1 MWPGRGYRAT
11 LESMIQS
18 ISLQNFKSFG
28 ELQTIPLEP
37 ITVLVGPNNSGKS
50 NFMSVGRF
58 VANSDVADVREAI
71 RQEGGW
77 EFLSHR
83 PPFKQEPCTI
93 GWSTPDGSYSAKPS
107 PFGIFSE
114 ERFEY
119 ARARESFFRRGPEL
133 NVTTQPLSIQS
144 FQVDH
149 SLILARGLKYG
160 PKHLRDAAYN
170 VWKSLV
176 TAETI
181 KLSLSSLRSDSE
193 VLPAP
198 QLGSD
203 GRGLAA
209 VLGLWRGAMPEKAV
223 ALEQFLA
230 RCLPEI
236 QNVFVRPAPT
246 PGHQRLW
253 FNQKDGQQ
261 FDSEHV
267 SDGVLAFTA
276 LAMHAISAKKGQLF
290 FIEEPEQSI
299 HPKRLRELVDLLK
312 DIVRERECQFV
323 IATHSTVLLNT
334 FRDEP
339 EAILLFRRSETG
351 TRVRRLSDV
360 PELLELLQQTPP
372 GDLLE
377 TGAFST
383 AF

>member
-1 MWPGRGYRAT
+1 
-11 LESMIQS
+11 MIRM

-58 VANSDVADVREAI
+58 IANSAVANVKEAI

-77 EFLSHR
+77 NFLYHR
-83 PPFKQEPCTI
+83 PSFQGAPYTI
-93 GWSTPDGSYSAKPS
+93 GWSTSDGSYSME
-107 PFGIFSE
+107 FFSQGLLHE
-114 ERFEY
+114 ENFE
-119 ARARESFFRRGPEL
+119 RADTKEGFSRRWQE
-133 NVTTQPLSIQS
+133 VTFSSGEKFPIGDSQ
-144 FQVDH
+144 
-149 SLILARGLKYG
+149 
-160 PKHLRDAAYN
+160 
-170 VWKSLV
+170 SLV
-176 TAETI
+176 MQMPAIASGPLGILKAFVAVWGSLESSRTI
-181 KLSLSSLRSDSE
+181 KLSLSSLRADSE
-193 VLPAP
+193 VVPTP
-198 QLGSD
+198 ELGPD

-209 VLGLWRGAMPEKAV
+209 VLGLWRGAMPEKIE
-223 ALEQFLA
+223 ALENFLT

-236 QNVFVRPAPT
+236 QNVFVRPAPA

-261 FDSEHV
+261 FDAEHI

-276 LAMHAISAKKGQLF
+276 LAMHAISAAEGQLF

-312 DIVRERECQFV
+312 DIIQERKCQFV
-323 IATHSTVLLNT
+323 IATHSTVLLNA

-351 TRVRRLSDV
+351 TRVRRLADV
-360 PELLELLQQTPP
+360 PELLDVLQQTPP

>member
-1 MWPGRGYRAT
+1 
-11 LESMIQS
+11 MIQS

-58 VANSDVADVREAI
+58 VSNSDVAGVKEAL

-77 EFLSHR
+77 DFLCHR
-83 PPFKQEPCTI
+83 PPFNQELCSI
-93 GWSTPDGSYSAKPS
+93 GWSTPDGSYSAQLS
-107 PFGIFSE
+107 PAGFFSE
-114 ERFEY
+114 ERFTHASSNEGFSRTGGSLTVSNY
-119 ARARESFFRRGPEL
+119 TGNHRFQVKPQSITARELLFGSEQLRQAIS
-133 NVTTQPLSIQS
+133 NAWN
-144 FQVDH
+144 
-149 SLILARGLKYG
+149 SLA
-160 PKHLRDAAYN
+160 
-170 VWKSLV
+170 
-176 TAETI
+176 TAGTI
-181 KLSLSSLRSDSE
+181 KLALSSLRADSE
-193 VLPAP
+193 VLPQP
-198 QLGSD
+198 VLGPD

-209 VLGLWRGAMPEKAV
+209 VLGLWRGAMPEKAEK
-223 ALEQFLA
+223 LERFLA

-236 QNVFVRPAPT
+236 RNVFVRPAPT

-261 FDSEHV
+261 FDSDHV

-276 LAMHAISAKKGQLF
+276 LAMHAISAEEGQLF

-312 DIVRERECQFV
+312 DIVRERKCQFV
-323 IATHSTVLLNT
+323 IATHSTVLLNA

-351 TRVRRLSDV
+351 TRVKRLSDV

>member
-1 MWPGRGYRAT
+1 
-11 LESMIQS
+11 MIQS

-28 ELQTIPLEP
+28 ELQTVPLEP

-58 VANSDVADVREAI
+58 IANSDVANAKEAV
-71 RQEGGW
+71 RQEGGLD
-77 EFLSHR
+77 FLLHR
-83 PPFKQEPCTI
+83 PLFQEAPCKI
-93 GWSTPDGSYSAKPS
+93 GWSTSEGSYVTKLSALGLPMEEAFEHIDPTRS
-107 PFGIFSE
+107 FSRNRNRLVFGD
-114 ERFEY
+114 
-119 ARARESFFRRGPEL
+119 
-133 NVTTQPLSIQS
+133 QS
-144 FQVDH
+144 VGDVRDSHEFLIH
-149 SLILARGLKYG
+149 SLGRFSPYMIAFRLVWDRLASAG
-160 PKHLRDAAYN
+160 
-170 VWKSLV
+170 
-176 TAETI
+176 TI
-181 KLSLSSLRSDSE
+181 KLSLSSLRADSE
-193 VLPAP
+193 VIPHP
-198 QLGSD
+198 VLGSD

-209 VLGLWRGAMPEKAV
+209 VLGLWRGAMPEKAE
-223 ALEQFLA
+223 ALEHFLA

-236 QNVFVRPAPT
+236 RNVFVRPAPT

-276 LAMHAISAKKGQLF
+276 LAMHAISAEEGQLF

-312 DIVRERECQFV
+312 DIVRERKCQFV
-323 IATHSTVLLNT
+323 IATHSTVLLNA

-351 TRVRRLSDV
+351 TRVKRLSDV

>member
-1 MWPGRGYRAT
+1 
-11 LESMIQS
+11 MIQS
-18 ISLQNFKSFG
+18 ILLQNFKSFG
-28 ELQTIPLEP
+28 ERQSIPLEP

-58 VANSDVADVREAI
+58 ISNSHVVDVREAI

-77 EFLSHR
+77 EFLYHR
-83 PPFKQEPCTI
+83 PPYKQEPCSI
-93 GWSTPDGSYSAKPS
+93 GWSTPDGSYSAQLVPA
-107 PFGIFSE
+107 GLFS
-114 ERFEY
+114 FETFD
-119 ARARESFFRRGPEL
+119 REGANEGFFRRGSML
-133 NVTTQPLSIQS
+133 NVNNVFGTQHHQVEQTSIVAQELLFGS
-144 FQVDH
+144 EQ
-149 SLILARGLKYG
+149 
-160 PKHLRDAAYN
+160 LRNAASN
-170 VWKSLV
+170 VWNSLA
-176 TAETI
+176 TAEAI
-181 KLSLSSLRSDSE
+181 KLSLSALRADSE
-193 VLPAP
+193 VLPQP
-198 QLGSD
+198 VLGPD

-209 VLGLWRGAMPEKAV
+209 VLGLWRGAMPEKAE
-223 ALEQFLA
+223 ALEHFLA

-236 QNVFVRPAPT
+236 RNVFVRPAPT

-253 FNQKDGQQ
+253 FNQNDGQQ

-276 LAMHAISAKKGQLF
+276 LAMHAISAREGQLF

-312 DIVRERECQFV
+312 DIVRERKCQFV
-323 IATHSTVLLNT
+323 IATHSTVLLNA

-351 TRVRRLSDV
+351 TRVKRLSDV

>member
-1 MWPGRGYRAT
+1 MWPGRWHRAT
-11 LESMIQS
+11 LGSMIQS

-58 VANSDVADVREAI
+58 ISNSHVADVREAI

-77 EFLSHR
+77 EFLYHR
-83 PPFKQEPCTI
+83 PPFKQEPCSI
-93 GWSTPDGSYSAKPS
+93 GWSTPDGSYSAQIASPGYFSLEKFDRAVS
-107 PFGIFSE
+107 SEGFSRKGRTLAVNNPFGIQHSQVEQTAIVAQTLSFGSE
-114 ERFEY
+114 
-119 ARARESFFRRGPEL
+119 
-133 NVTTQPLSIQS
+133 Q
-144 FQVDH
+144 
-149 SLILARGLKYG
+149 
-160 PKHLRDAAYN
+160 LRTAVSN
-170 VWKSLV
+170 VWSSLAP
-176 TAETI
+176 AETI

-193 VLPAP
+193 VIPEP

-209 VLGLWRGAMPEKAV
+209 VLGLWRGAMPEKAE

-276 LAMHAISAKKGQLF
+276 LAMHAISAEEGQLF

-312 DIVRERECQFV
+312 DIVRERKCQFV

-339 EAILLFRRSETG
+339 EAILLFRRSDTG
-351 TRVRRLSDV
+351 TRVKRLSDV

-377 TGAFST
+377 TGAFSA

>member
-1 MWPGRGYRAT
+1 MWPGRRYRAT
-11 LESMIQS
+11 LAFMIQS

-28 ELQTIPLEP
+28 EHQTVPLEP

-58 VANSDVADVREAI
+58 IANSDVANAKEAL
-71 RQEGGW
+71 RQEGGGD
-77 EFLSHR
+77 FLLHR
-83 PPFKQEPCTI
+83 PPVQEAPCTI
-93 GWSTPDGSYSAKPS
+93 GWRTPEGSYFTKLS
-107 PFGIFSE
+107 PGGLPME
-114 ERFEY
+114 ETFEY
-119 ARARESFFRRGPEL
+119 IDPTR
-133 NVTTQPLSIQS
+133 SISRNRNRLVFGDKGVGDVRDSHEFLVQS
-144 FQVDH
+144 LGGFSPRMAASRSVWN
-149 SLILARGLKYG
+149 SLA
-160 PKHLRDAAYN
+160 
-170 VWKSLV
+170 
-176 TAETI
+176 TAGTI
-181 KLSLSSLRSDSE
+181 KLSLSSLRADSE
-193 VLPAP
+193 VIP
-198 QLGSD
+198 QPVLGSD

-209 VLGLWRGAMPEKAV
+209 VLGLWRGAMPEKAE
-223 ALEQFLA
+223 ALEHFLA

-236 QNVFVRPAPT
+236 RNVFVRPAPT

-276 LAMHAISAKKGQLF
+276 LAMHAIRAEEGQLF

-312 DIVRERECQFV
+312 DIVRERKCQFV
-323 IATHSTVLLNT
+323 IATHSTVLLNA

-351 TRVRRLSDV
+351 TRVKRLSDV

>member
-1 MWPGRGYRAT
+1 
-11 LESMIQS
+11 MIQS

-50 NFMSVGRF
+50 NFMSVGRLIS
-58 VANSDVADVREAI
+58 NSTVADLPEAL
-71 RQEGGW
+71 RQEGGA
-77 EFLSHR
+77 EFLLHR
-83 PPFKQEPCTI
+83 PPFQGASCTI
-93 GWSTPDGSYSAKPS
+93 GWSTLDGSYSMRFDSTPLGWRIRDEDLK
-107 PFGIFSE
+107 SE
-114 ERFEY
+114 DVEK
-119 ARARESFFRRGPEL
+119 SFFRQSAVANLGDETVRTGL
-133 NVTTQPLSIQS
+133 NPQS
-144 FQVDH
+144 LMIRQWASSGGLPIGLLNGFLEIWR
-149 SLILARGLKYG
+149 SLASARM
-160 PKHLRDAAYN
+160 
-170 VWKSLV
+170 
-176 TAETI
+176 I
-181 KLSLSSLRSDSE
+181 KLSLSSLRADSE
-193 VLPAP
+193 VIP
-198 QLGSD
+198 QPVLGPD

-236 QNVFVRPAPT
+236 RNVFVRPAPT

-276 LAMHAISAKKGQLF
+276 LAMHAISAEEGQLF

-312 DIVRERECQFV
+312 DIVRERKCQFV
-323 IATHSTVLLNT
+323 IATHSTVLLNA

-351 TRVRRLSDV
+351 TRVKRLSDV

-377 TGAFST
+377 TGAFSA